1 MKKYFLVLSL
11 LFINL
16 SSPGTLMAAETVAY
30 SVHESMDQGIE
41 IRNYETH
48 LIAEVSVKGKR
59 DRAASAAFR
68 VLASF
73 IFGGNQ
79 SNESVAMT
87 APVSQTPISK
97 KIAMTTPVSQ
107 QSQNRDSM
115 DGPWLINF
123 AMPSEYTMETL
134 PIPNDER
141 ITVREIEAHQ
151 TVSIRFSGT
160 SRKGNLD
167 KHHEI
172 LKSKIKELDLKV
184 EDNPTYAFYD
194 RPMTRPSRRR
204 NEIHYRI
211 IQ

>member
-1 MKKYFLVLSL
+1 MKKLFLTFSITFIG
-11 LFINL
+11 LFYSGDI
-16 SSPGTLMAAETVAY
+16 MATETVGY
-30 SVHESMDQGIE
+30 SVHKSMDNGIE
-41 IRNYETH
+41 IRNYESH
-48 LIAEVSVKGKR
+48 LVAEVTVRGKR
-59 DRAASAAFR
+59 GRAASAAFR
-68 VLASF
+68 VLAGF

-79 SNESVAMT
+79 SRESVAMT
-87 APVSQTPISK
+87 APVSQTPISEN
-97 KIAMTTPVSQ
+97 IAMTAPVSQ

-123 AMPSEYTMETL
+123 AMPAEYTLDTL

-151 TVSIRFSGT
+151 TIAIRFSGT

-167 KHHEI
+167 KHHDA
-172 LKSKIKELDLKV
+172 LKKKISELELKV
-184 EDNPTYAFYD
+184 EENPTYAFYD

-211 IQ
+211 IS